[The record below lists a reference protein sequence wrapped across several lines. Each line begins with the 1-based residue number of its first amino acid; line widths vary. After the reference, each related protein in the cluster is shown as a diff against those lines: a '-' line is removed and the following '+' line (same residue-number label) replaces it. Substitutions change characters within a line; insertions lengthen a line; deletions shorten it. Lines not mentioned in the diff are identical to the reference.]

1 MTAIAKKARLCAS
14 AAVLLGLC
22 VAASPTRA
30 QTVEDYE
37 GALTAAT
44 QAVDV
49 DAACRPL
56 VNYTFVSM
64 SEADKVGVFPLT
76 GLVQAIFG
84 ADDETTAP
92 AQIRA
97 ACLTRMKQPVIVFDG
112 GSGQDIVAQP
122 PLEDPN
128 KPVGE
133 QRPYY

>member
-1 MTAIAKKARLCAS
+1 MTVIATKARLCAS

-22 VAASPTRA
+22 AAASPVVA

-37 GALTAAT
+37 GALAAAA
-44 QAVDV
+44 QATDV
-49 DAACRPL
+49 ESACRPL

-76 GLVQAIFG
+76 GLVQAVFG
-84 ADDETTAP
+84 GETATP
-92 AQIRA
+92 GQIRA

-112 GSGQDIVAQP
+112 GSGQDIVSQP